1 MKFNAT
7 VFDKTRQLVIIPIES
22 IWNRLRLVYHQ
33 WFFDEASKQRNQIG
47 KEKPQVIEIAQGA
60 KGIRQTF
67 YRGESGVGLY
77 QGEPVILLKWVRDT
91 PEEWVICRLKP
102 SLVHLVQ

>member
-1 MKFNAT
+1 M
-7 VFDKTRQLVIIPIES
+7 ES
-22 IWNRLRLVYHQ
+22 VAIVYHQ